1 MVMTPQ
7 QLAEIEA
14 LASGVPEAEPQ
25 PARPREPAK
34 PRTNSVEENKPA
46 AFLQPTSSPLRSVQ
60 EEFKLHKGIPKTVET
75 PRLTWPFK
83 DMEVGHWFTVTN
95 EENFQRARVSASA
108 YGKRNGRQFTCK
120 RDGNNHLIVQRVK

>member
-14 LASGVPEAEPQ
+14 LAGNVPDTEPAET
-25 PARPREPAK
+25 RPREIPKA
-34 PRTNSVEENKPA
+34 RAHSVEENKPTT
-46 AFLQPTSSPLRSVQ
+46 FVQPVSSAGRSVQ
-60 EEFKLHKGIPKTVET
+60 EEFKLQKGIPKTVNT

-95 EENFQRARVSASA
+95 EENFQRARVSASS
-108 YGKRNGRQFTCK
+108 YGKRNGTRFTCK

>member
-25 PARPREPAK
+25 QTRPREANK
-34 PRTNSVEENKPA
+34 PRAQTVEENKPTT
-46 AFLQPTSSPLRSVQ
+46 FVQPVSSAGRSVQ
-60 EEFKLHKGIPKTVET
+60 EEFKLQKGIPKTVNT

-83 DMEVGHWFTVTN
+83 EMEIGHWFTVTN

-108 YGKRNGRQFTCK
+108 YGKRNGTRFTCK

>member
-14 LASGVPEAEPQ
+14 LASGVPDAEEPETRTRQ
-25 PARPREPAK
+25 PVK
-34 PRTNSVEENKPA
+34 PRAQTVEENRPA
-46 AFLQPTSSPLRSVQ
+46 AFVQPSSNPLRSVQ